1 MRNPIRA
8 LVLVSMLAAAAANA
22 QTTVHQHYAHDARA
36 DVPAPDGSTAPRLQN
51 LGRHRFAVTT
61 RSAQAQRFI
70 DQGMNLA
77 YAFNHAEAG
86 RSFREAARLDPA
98 CAMAYW
104 GQAIVLGPNIN
115 APMDTSD
122 ERKAHALVAQ
132 ALERRRGASV
142 REQAWI
148 EALAKRYAGDA
159 AKRVAGDSAYAEA
172 MAGVARRFPMDLD
185 AQVLWAEAAMDLR
198 PWNYW
203 RRDGTPQ
210 PGTPAIRE
218 RLEAVLAKAPEHPGA
233 LHLYIHL
240 LEATADAGLA
250 EPAADRLLP
259 LMPGAGHIVHM
270 PSHIYMR
277 VGRYADAVT
286 ANERAVVAD
295 EDYITHCRAQGL
307 YPMAYYPHN
316 VHFLWAAAT
325 MEGRS
330 ALAIASARKVASQ
343 VSDSVLT
350 TLPLLGGFRVVP
362 WYALTRFGHW
372 DEMLAELRPRASD
385 RYLLGTWHYARGL
398 ALIAK
403 GRRDEAAR
411 ALDTLR
417 AIVAEKSLEFSLFSP
432 NTAQNI
438 LSVAPEV
445 LAGELAAARGDHDA
459 AVRHLERAARF
470 EDALVYTEPEEWHYP
485 PRHALGAV
493 LLAAGRAREAET
505 VYWEDLRR
513 HPENGWALRG
523 LADALEAQGRTAEAA
538 ETLARLARVWS
549 RADVELPGSRFAGGA
564 ARAR

>member
-1 MRNPIRA
+1 MRIPFRA
-8 LVLVSMLAAAAANA
+8 LVLASILAGTTAHA
-22 QTTVHQHYAHDARA
+22 QTTVHKHYAHDARA

-51 LGRHRFAVTT
+51 LGRHRFPVTT
-61 RSAQAQRFI
+61 RSAQAQRFV
-70 DQGMNLA
+70 DQGVNLS

-86 RSFREAARLDPA
+86 RAFREAARLDPA

-104 GQAIVLGPNIN
+104 GQALVLGPNIN
-115 APMDTSD
+115 APMDTAD
-122 ERKAHALVAQ
+122 ERRAHALVAQ
-132 ALERRRGASV
+132 AMQRRRGASP
-142 REQAWI
+142 REQAYI
-148 EALAKRYAGDA
+148 EALARRYSGDA
-159 AKRVAGDSAYAEA
+159 TARVAGDSAYAEA
-172 MAGVARRFPMDLD
+172 MAGVARRFPADLD
-185 AQVLWAEAAMDLR
+185 AQVLWVEAAMDLR

-210 PGTPAIRE
+210 PGTRMLRA
-218 RLEAVLAKAPEHPGA
+218 RLEAIIAKAPEHPGA

-240 LEATADAGLA
+240 VEATTDAGLA
-250 EPAADRLLP
+250 EPAADRLRP

-277 VGRYADAVT
+277 VGRYADAVKS
-286 ANERAVVAD
+286 NELAVAAD

-343 VSDSVLT
+343 VSDSMLT
-350 TLPLLGGFRVVP
+350 ALPLLGGFRVVP

-372 DEMLAELRPRASD
+372 DEMLAEPRPRATD

-398 ALIAK
+398 ALVAR
-403 GRRDEAAR
+403 GRRDEATR

-432 NTAQNI
+432 NTARNI

-459 AVRHLERAARF
+459 AVRHLERASRF

-485 PRHALGAV
+485 PRHALAAM

-505 VYWEDLRR
+505 VYWDDLRR

-523 LADALEAQGRTAEAA
+523 LADALEAQGRSGEAA
-538 ETLARLARVWS
+538 ETRQRFARVWA
-549 RADVELPGSRFAGGA
+549 RADVQLPGSRFAA
-564 ARAR
+564 ARRRR